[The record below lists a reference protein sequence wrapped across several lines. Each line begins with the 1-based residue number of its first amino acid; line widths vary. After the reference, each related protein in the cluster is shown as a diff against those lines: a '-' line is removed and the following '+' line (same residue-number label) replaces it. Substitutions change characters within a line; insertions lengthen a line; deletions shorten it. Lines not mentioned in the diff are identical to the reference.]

1 MTMEKMEKIKT
12 ERKQPSVN
20 YGAMERCRAVL
31 SIWTERRKPAEV
43 CRELSIP
50 WMVLSMWQKR
60 AMEGMLQ
67 ALEPRV
73 NLDRGPALSPRLQ
86 VMLEKNRLTMALPSK
101 GRLHYRLAKMQ
112 GAKPEKKDEPSQ
124 KDERK
129 P

>member
-1 MTMEKMEKIKT
+1 MEKTEKIKN
-12 ERKQPSVN
+12 EKKRPSVN

-67 ALEPRV
+67 ALEPRM

-86 VMLEKNRLTMALPSK
+86 VMLEKNRLAMALPSQ
-101 GRLHYRLAKMQ
+101 GRLQSRLAKVQ
-112 GAKPEKKDEPSQ
+112 GAKMEKKDEPSL
-124 KDERK
+124 KDEKK

>member
-1 MTMEKMEKIKT
+1 MEKTEKIKA
-12 ERKQPSVN
+12 EKKQPSVN

-43 CRELSIP
+43 CRELSVP

-73 NLDRGPALSPRLQ
+73 NLERGPALSPRLQ
-86 VMLEKNRLTMALPSK
+86 VMLERNRLALALPSR
-101 GRLHYRLAKMQ
+101 GRLQSRLAKAQ
-112 GAKPEKKDEPSQ
+112 GSKTEKKDEPSP
-124 KDERK
+124 KDEKK

>member
-1 MTMEKMEKIKT
+1 MEKPEKIKN
-12 ERKQPSVN
+12 EKNRPSVN
-20 YGAMERCRAVL
+20 YGAMERCKAVL
-31 SIWTERRKPAEV
+31 SIWTERRKPGEV

-86 VMLEKNRLTMALPSK
+86 VMLEKNRLALALPSQ
-101 GRLHYRLAKMQ
+101 GRLLGRLAKVQ
-112 GAKPEKKDEPSQ
+112 GAKMAKKDEPSL
-124 KDERK
+124 KDEKK